1 MEFFTTKP
9 KKTIKR
15 NTKKKKKSIKS
26 ESVDKRFPGELLKVY
41 KSNKNTKIRVGK
53 DYDGGYV
60 IYDNI
65 PTGILLSC
73 GISND
78 DSFEHAFTE
87 KYNCKCI
94 AFDGSIKKLPHPSPN
109 IEFIK
114 KFVGSKN
121 NRNYTN
127 LHDLISKHR
136 NIILKMDIEGS
147 EYEFIRSLSR
157 KQLNKINMI
166 MIEFHSSRGQW
177 GLFND
182 YKIGCFDKL
191 NKTHV
196 LCHIHANN
204 SIKYKEYN
212 GIKVPQVFECLYVK
226 KKFVKDAKLNDERLP
241 SKLDMRNVKSKPEIS
256 MNYPP
261 FVN

>member
-1 MEFFTTKP
+1 MDKKPRKTKR
-9 KKTIKR
+9 KR
-15 NTKKKKKSIKS
+15 NTKKIKTKKSLNS
-26 ESVDKRFPGELLKVY
+26 EIVDKRFPSELLKVY
-41 KSNKNTKIRVGK
+41 ESKKNTKIRVGK

-78 DSFEHAFTE
+78 DSFEHAFTK
-87 KYNCKCI
+87 KYDCKCI
-94 AFDGSIKKLPHPSPN
+94 AFDGSIPKLPHPSPD
-109 IEFIK
+109 IEFVK
-114 KFVGSKN
+114 KYVGDKN

-136 NIILKMDIEGS
+136 NIILKMDIEGG
-147 EYEFIRSLSR
+147 EYPFLNSISR

-177 GLFND
+177 GLFD
-182 YKIGCFDKL
+182 DKKIGCFDIL

-204 SIKYKEYN
+204 SIKPKEYN
-212 GIKVPQVFECLYVK
+212 GVKVPQVFECLYVK
-226 KKFVKDAKLNDERLP
+226 KKFVKDAKLNTERMP